1 MPYPHLD
8 SRYHRRTFEGIPET
22 SIGKGRRIVTD
33 EYNRVVGCE
42 NLFAIGDIALLTE
55 KNYPKG
61 HPQVAQ
67 VAIQQSKLLAK
78 NLNRNSFETPFH
90 YKDKGNM
97 ATIGRNRA
105 VADLP
110 YLKLYGRPAWFT
122 WMGVHLVSILGMKNK
137 IITFLNWCWYYF
149 TYNATLRLL
158 IRPTRYPKRNEE

>member
-1 MPYPHLD
+1 M
-8 SRYHRRTFEGIPET
+8 SRGLGDVYKRQ
-22 SIGKGRRIVTD
+22 

>member
-1 MPYPHLD
+1 LK
-8 SRYHRRTFEGIPET
+8 GIPET

-78 NLNRNSFETPFH
+78 NLNRNSFLFFMPNMET
-90 YKDKGNM
+90 K
-97 ATIGRNRA
+97 
-105 VADLP
+105 
-110 YLKLYGRPAWFT
+110 
-122 WMGVHLVSILGMKNK
+122 
-137 IITFLNWCWYYF
+137 
-149 TYNATLRLL
+149 
-158 IRPTRYPKRNEE
+158 

>member
-1 MPYPHLD
+1 
-8 SRYHRRTFEGIPET
+8 
-22 SIGKGRRIVTD
+22 
-33 EYNRVVGCE
+33 
-42 NLFAIGDIALLTE
+42 
-55 KNYPKG
+55 
-61 HPQVAQ
+61 
-67 VAIQQSKLLAK
+67 
-78 NLNRNSFETPFH
+78 
-90 YKDKGNM
+90 M

-158 IRPTRYPKRNEE
+158 IRRTRYPKRNEE